1 MELSLRPAGP
11 EDIDLLY
18 RWANDPVTR
27 QNGFHT
33 EQISYEEHRAWYA
46 GVMQDDSTLLY
57 ICLEDHKPVGQIR
70 LRIEEGQ
77 ALISY
82 SVDPEN
88 RGRGVGTSLL
98 GLAEERLKGEY
109 PEGGLLVGEVKYENT
124 ASLRAFEKNGYTR
137 EDGEICVVYRK
148 EI

>member
-70 LRIEEGQ
+70 LRVEGGQ

-88 RGRGVGTSLL
+88 RGRGVGTRLL
-98 GLAEERLKGEY
+98 GLAEERLKREY
-109 PEGGLLVGEVKYENT
+109 PRAELLWGEVKYENVP
-124 ASLRAFEKNGYTR
+124 SLRAFEKNGYAR
-137 EDGEICVVYRK
+137 EDRENCVVYRK